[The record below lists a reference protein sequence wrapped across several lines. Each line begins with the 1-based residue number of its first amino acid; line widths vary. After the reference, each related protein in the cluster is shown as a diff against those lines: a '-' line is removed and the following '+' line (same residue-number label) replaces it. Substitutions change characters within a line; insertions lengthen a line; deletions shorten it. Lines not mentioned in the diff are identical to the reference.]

1 MVWQY
6 RKKNKPTPTMKKLV
20 LSFTL
25 MMAVFASYA
34 QATRDIEDINE
45 DNSWLKLGLNLGVPV
60 GDLGDYSSFALGLDI
75 AGQFMRTDNFGLGVV
90 SGYTKYFKKSDV
102 AGAQD
107 FGAIPLGLMLRYYPQ
122 PSGFFAGTDVGYT
135 FLTGDIA
142 SDGGF
147 YIRPQVGYHNYD
159 WNIFAFYNQVFTS
172 APNVDIQSIG
182 VAATYNIR
190 FK

>member
-1 MVWQY
+1 
-6 RKKNKPTPTMKKLV
+6 MKKSIL
-20 LSFTL
+20 
-25 MMAVFASYA
+25 AFALAFVCFSTYA
-34 QATRDIEDINE
+34 QNTREIEDINE
-45 DNSWLKLGLNLGVPV
+45 ANSWLKLGLNVGVPV
-60 GDLGDYSSFALGLDI
+60 GDISNYSSFALGLDV

-90 SGYTKYFKKSDV
+90 SGYTNYFSKSDIQ
-102 AGAQD
+102 GANG

-122 PSGFFAGTDVGYT
+122 SSGFFAGTDVGYT
-135 FLTGDIA
+135 FFTGDVY

-172 APNVDIQSIG
+172 DVSTDVQTIG

>member
-1 MVWQY
+1 
-6 RKKNKPTPTMKKLV
+6 MKKLL
-20 LSFTL
+20 LSFVLT
-25 MMAVFASYA
+25 MAIVATYA

-45 DNSWLKLGLNLGVPV
+45 DNSWLKLGLNMGVPV
-60 GDLGDYSSFALGLDI
+60 GDIGDYSSFAFGLDV

-90 SGYTKYFKKSDV
+90 SGYTNYFKKSDV
-102 AGAQD
+102 VGAQD

-142 SDGGF
+142 TDGGF

-172 APNVDIQSIG
+172 DPAADIQSIG

>member
-1 MVWQY
+1 
-6 RKKNKPTPTMKKLV
+6 MKKLLV
-20 LSFTL
+20 SLTL

-45 DNSWLKLGLNLGVPV
+45 DNSWLKLGLNLGVPM
-60 GDLGDYSSFALGLDI
+60 GDIGDYSSFAVGLDA
-75 AGQFMRTDNFGLGVV
+75 AGQFMRTDNFGLGVAT
-90 SGYTKYFKKSDV
+90 GYTQYFGKD
-102 AGAQD
+102 GFEN
-107 FGAIPLGLMLRYYPQ
+107 FGAIPLGLMLRYYPE
-122 PSGFFAGTDVGYT
+122 PSGFFVGTDVGYT
-135 FLTGDIA
+135 FLTGDIGGN
-142 SDGGF
+142 GGF

-172 APNVDIQSIG
+172 DNAADIQTVG

>member
-1 MVWQY
+1 MAFGLAIQTE
-6 RKKNKPTPTMKKLV
+6 NKPIPTMKKIV
-20 LSFTL
+20 LSLVL
-25 MMAVFASYA
+25 MMAVFAAYA
-34 QATRDIEDINE
+34 QATREIEDINE
-45 DNSWLKLGLNLGVPV
+45 DNSWLKVGLNLGAPV
-60 GDLGDYSSFALGLDI
+60 GDIGDYSSFAFGLDV
-75 AGQFMRTDNFGLGVV
+75 AGQFMRTDNFGLGVAT
-90 SGYTKYFKKSDV
+90 GYTNYFGKEDLP
-102 AGAQD
+102 D

-135 FLTGDIA
+135 FLTGDIV

-172 APNVDIQSIG
+172 DPAADIQTIG